1 MFSTSPIQSN
11 ITSPI
16 KNIPPRKASPQIS
29 VLVVDDSPFMR
40 SLLSELLSTDPDI
53 VVVGEAE
60 NAKQAR
66 SLIKQLNPDVLT
78 LDIEMPGMNGLDF
91 LEKIMTL
98 RPMPVIMVSNLT
110 AAGADITLRALEL
123 GAVDYICKPQA
134 GDQGQLQKL
143 ASQLSTKIK
152 TAASAHIAPH
162 RPLHKVVDLT
172 DTIPPVQTQSAMPFR
187 SNCLIAIGASTGG
200 VEAIRTVL
208 EKMPLDAPPVIIV
221 LHISHIFTERLA
233 DRLNQVLP
241 PKVVLA
247 KQDTI
252 LRKGHI
258 YVAPGGSHLQITAN
272 ETGQYKCHMDD
283 SDPINHHKP
292 AIDVLFRS
300 LAQNVGNKAIG
311 VILTGMGAD
320 GAEGL
325 LEMKQAGAMTIGQ
338 DKASATVYGM
348 PRVAWE
354 KGAVEKQVSL
364 TQICSEIL
372 THAK

>member
-1 MFSTSPIQSN
+1 MLSTPPIQP
-11 ITSPI
+11 IVTSAI
-16 KNIPPRKASPQIS
+16 KGMPPRKASHQIS
-29 VLVVDDSPFMR
+29 VLIVDDSPFMR
-40 SLLSELLSTDPDI
+40 ALLSELLSADPDI
-53 VVVGEAE
+53 IVVGEAE

-66 SLIKQLNPDVLT
+66 SMIKQLNPDVLT

-134 GDQGQLQKL
+134 GDQGQLHKL
-143 ASQLSTKIK
+143 AALLSEKIK

-162 RPLHKVVDLT
+162 RPLHQIVDLADPSLSANNQT
-172 DTIPPVQTQSAMPFR
+172 APPYRT
-187 SNCLIAIGASTGG
+187 NCLIAIGASTGG

-208 EKMPLDAPPVIIV
+208 EKMPLDAPPVIVV

-247 KQDTI
+247 KQDEI
-252 LRKGHI
+252 LQKGHI
-258 YVAPGGSHLQITAN
+258 YVAPGGSHLQVIAN
-272 ETGQYKCHMDD
+272 ETGLYKCHMDD

-320 GAEGL
+320 GADGL
-325 LEMKQAGAMTIGQ
+325 WEMKQAGAMTIGQ